1 MKEKANETRKIRS
14 KEMRM
19 VNREYDEI
27 VFDSKNAENREDQ
40 NSPANQKGE

>member
-1 MKEKANETRKIRS
+1 MKEKANEPRKIRS

-27 VFDSKNAENREDQ
+27 VFGTDRTDNPEDKNSLNKKK
-40 NSPANQKGE
+40 S